1 MGDMFAVETL
11 AKQFH
16 VLVVPGSMF
25 GAPGH
30 IRISYGGIRGHEA
43 EEAANKLAR
52 GLHYLFGDLRETTI
66 QKSV

>member
-1 MGDMFAVETL
+1 MFAVETL
-11 AKQFH
+11 AKQFQ

-30 IRISYGGIRGHEA
+30 IRVSYGGVRAHEA
-43 EEAANKLAR
+43 EEAAEKLAR
-52 GLHYLFGDLRETTI
+52 GLQYLHESLRAIPI